1 MAFLSRMAFLLANDG
16 RDADLAALRS
26 HTLALLSD
34 ALQLWPSVRCPSY
47 CAACRALRGSAS
59 RNALPTRK
67 LQTNM
72 LCLATPPLLSSSC
85 CTRVAASTRNPR
97 NHDCNSR
104 KLQKIDF

>member
-47 CAACRALRGSAS
+47 CAAYCALRGSAS
-59 RNALPTRK
+59 R
-67 LQTNM
+67 
-72 LCLATPPLLSSSC
+72 
-85 CTRVAASTRNPR
+85 
-97 NHDCNSR
+97 
-104 KLQKIDF
+104 